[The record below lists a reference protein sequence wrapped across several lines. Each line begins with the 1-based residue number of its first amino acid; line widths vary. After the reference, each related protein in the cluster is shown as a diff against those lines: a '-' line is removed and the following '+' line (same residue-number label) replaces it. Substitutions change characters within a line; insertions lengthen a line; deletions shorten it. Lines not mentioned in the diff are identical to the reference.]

1 MQLSTFEFN
10 TALKL
15 SALGYT
21 AKTQGDSFAEYK
33 LNVLS
38 KLKTTLQLGA
48 SDRPFVA
55 YDDEKIRVI
64 VVTIASVAYVSITGT
79 NSSEDMLANSA
90 VCAQRIAP
98 NAHAPAGYL
107 KGGRALGIVRL
118 ARALLDF
125 DELRKVILCGHSRG
139 GSVAHTAHYE
149 LISDARYVFDTT
161 KLLSVAFGSTPFL
174 KSDKPNGDEA
184 NRFFTFFTNSDVVP
198 ALFVGPVLLLV
209 RDALLTE
216 HRVKTALFNL
226 LGVDVYKMSQ
236 QAINDRIES
245 LSEYQY
251 YGAWINLSV
260 CSGSTWTL
268 DTDPAALFHS
278 ESFLA
283 ARDGTQIVRD
293 HGIEDTYVAF
303 VVQSVT
309 APSASDEDLQ
319 DKVYMTAATTLVVS
333 EMSSASLAVLLNKAM
348 SAAVVTKTLGK
359 REISDNLHRF
369 VRALEAYLTVVYTL
383 AKANDATIDVA
394 VKVVE
399 DMQGWTGF
407 AARLAAIKDRG
418 TDEAGTWNKLND
430 DNITAD
436 MNSLSIFTASVL
448 SASHLVEPPS
458 LWANKKVGAL
468 LGMALFPMITLMT
481 FAVFGAAAAAAAAAL
496 APSFLLLFGKKIPAG
511 SAELYA
517 MPSATLRRSMPP
529 APARSPYLAL
539 TYARHEVDVAAPD
552 AAIRVRS
559 EAYKETGSAYV
570 HHLRAIALATNVSI
584 GDDDVSAQA
593 IEIKLTKTTNLKAT
607 DPANQRLVDSFI
619 AVLRTIRDLRAVC
632 QCLVF
637 IVINGNQ
644 NVGKSWFLRALNNQ
658 PAPPR
663 DSTEFPE
670 FRPYVPHGAGAE
682 NADPSLRVYILD
694 LPGNDS
700 DSDHRR
706 RFVKE
711 LYGISSIGIHL
722 FACDTEPRIS
732 DKDMQSM
739 RQMFS
744 GCDDVLICLNKALL
758 MGIEWQDPEDA
769 TNADESPLAPIRA
782 KWRQHFEANGV
793 ELDGAKTKYHLKI
806 TDMHGTHKPRPRPKS
821 TPPSTADQRNLRRYD
836 EEVEEDLAKLRAN
849 GGESTLEVVAWIDAT
864 IAKVVRAHKL

>member
-21 AKTQGDSFAEYK
+21 AKTQGDTFAEYK

-107 KGGRALGIVRL
+107 KGGRTLGIVRL

-184 NRFFTFFTNSDVVP
+184 NP
-198 ALFVGPVLLLV
+198 LFVGPVLLLV

-216 HRVKTALFNL
+216 HRVTTALFNL

-260 CSGSTWTL
+260 CGGSTWTL
-268 DTDPAALFHS
+268 DTDPAALFRS

-283 ARDGTQIVRD
+283 ARDGTQIVRE

-303 VVQSVT
+303 VVQGVT
-309 APSASDEDLQ
+309 APSASGEDLQ

-359 REISDNLHRF
+359 REISDNLRRF

-394 VKVVE
+394 VTVAK

-418 TDEAGTWNKLND
+418 TDEAGTWNRLND

-448 SASHLVEPPS
+448 SASHLAEPQS
-458 LWANKKVGAL
+458 LWANIKARAL
-468 LGMALFPMITLMT
+468 LGVALFPMIALMT
-481 FAVFGAAAAAAAAAL
+481 FVVFGAAAAVAL
-496 APSFLLLFGKKIPAG
+496 APAFMLLFGPKMPAG

-517 MPSATLRRSMPP
+517 MPSATTRPSMPP
-529 APARSPYLAL
+529 ASARSPYLAL
-539 TYARHEVDVAAPD
+539 TYARHQVDVAAPD

-584 GDDDVSAQA
+584 GDGDASAQA
-593 IEIKLTKTTNLKAT
+593 IEETLTKTTRLKAT

-644 NVGKSWFLRALNNQ
+644 NVGKSWFLRALDNQ

-670 FRPYVPHGAGAE
+670 FRPYVPRGAE
-682 NADPSLRVYILD
+682 NTDPGLRVYILD

-836 EEVEEDLAKLRAN
+836 QEVEEDLAKLRTN
-849 GGESTLEVVAWIDAT
+849 GGESTQEVVAWIDAT